1 MKTNTHGFLSHL
13 PHTHT
18 HTHTHVLFL
27 KEIIKSLKIGYRE
40 QFLKKPMG
48 KPKGEGKGNAKVLFL
63 FIFSL
68 FTIMITDTACR
79 KFSFRKIFSKKWSLV
94 PQSIGHII

>member
-1 MKTNTHGFLSHL
+1 MVSYLTS
-13 PHTHT
+13 HTHT
-18 HTHTHVLFL
+18 YTHVLFL

-79 KFSFRKIFSKKWSLV
+79 KFSFRKLFSKKGSLV

>member
-13 PHTHT
+13 PHTQ
-18 HTHTHVLFL
+18 HTHVLFL

-48 KPKGEGKGNAKVLFL
+48 KPKAEGKGNAKVLFL

-79 KFSFRKIFSKKWSLV
+79 KFSFKKIFSKKWSLV
-94 PQSIGHII
+94 PQIIGHII